1 LSDPITRLNAALEGR
16 ELVSSGSN
24 PRYVPTGH
32 LIYGH
37 GDQALMGV
45 PFDLETLQTTGRPR
59 TLLPDMAVSVN
70 GGAVFG
76 VSENGTL
83 IYASSVADISGETD
97 VGFVWVDL
105 EGNETPLPL
114 RTALP
119 RIPRLSPD
127 GGRIAYESDEHL
139 WVYDLASGSPTQLTF
154 VGRNISPIWSPDGL
168 LVCFL
173 SERSGTEGLDGF
185 RQAANGATEA
195 QQLWK
200 SARGEAALTSIS
212 PDGTWLVVGESTPGR
227 GLNVALVALGPDSVS
242 FREYLSDS
250 YDEYEG
256 TISPDGRWMAYT
268 SNEFGSQEVFVRD
281 FPQPMGQWRLS
292 DGGYDPVWAPDG
304 RALYYGGGTSLMKV
318 DVTTEGTFSHG
329 QPTPLFEWQYDAAG
343 LNNTGYAIHPDGDRF
358 VALGGA
364 GVPVGDIYIVTNWFE
379 ERKQLMGN

>member
-119 RIPRLSPD
+119 RIPHCVR
-127 GGRIAYESDEHL
+127 
-139 WVYDLASGSPTQLTF
+139 
-154 VGRNISPIWSPDGL
+154 VGRTHLGL
-168 LVCFL
+168 
-173 SERSGTEGLDGF
+173 RSG
-185 RQAANGATEA
+185 
-195 QQLWK
+195 
-200 SARGEAALTSIS
+200 
-212 PDGTWLVVGESTPGR
+212 
-227 GLNVALVALGPDSVS
+227 
-242 FREYLSDS
+242 
-250 YDEYEG
+250 
-256 TISPDGRWMAYT
+256 
-268 SNEFGSQEVFVRD
+268 
-281 FPQPMGQWRLS
+281 
-292 DGGYDPVWAPDG
+292 
-304 RALYYGGGTSLMKV
+304 
-318 DVTTEGTFSHG
+318 
-329 QPTPLFEWQYDAAG
+329 
-343 LNNTGYAIHPDGDRF
+343 
-358 VALGGA
+358 
-364 GVPVGDIYIVTNWFE
+364 
-379 ERKQLMGN
+379 